1 MRRVLS
7 VLMKHY
13 HVGNGKAVSLKIFGV
28 VDIETGVNI
37 FKGSF
42 RRKGRGIDK
51 LIVRPVNHISRRLQA
66 VVWLKAE
73 IPCFVPA
80 LYLVN
85 GKGVFVLSGGLRRFL
100 CLCVK
105 LLYVALGQLAA
116 FELPHKLAAF
126 LRRSRIKHVAHFRPP
141 VLLCHIGLQE
151 VAVIPAVAVR
161 VPAYSVNRFRG
172 KGFFRGCARFF
183 LCAGFSRCGCF
194 RLRLLFSGCICL

>member
-13 HVGNGKAVSLKIFGV
+13 HVRNGKAVSLKIFGV

-66 VVWLKAE
+66 VVRLKAE

-80 LYLVN
+80 FYLVN
-85 GKGVFVLSGGLRRFL
+85 GKGVFALSGGLCRFL

-105 LLYVALGQLAA
+105 FFYLCLCQFPGVQ
-116 FELPHKLAAF
+116 LPHKLAAF
-126 LRRSRIKHVAHFRPP
+126 FGCADIQNVAYLGFP
-141 VLLCHIGLQE
+141 VLLWNVCLQNRK
-151 VAVIPAVAVR
+151 IFPAVAAGVR
-161 VPAYSVNRFRG
+161 VYLIDVLLWG
-172 KGFFRGCARFF
+172 
-183 LCAGFSRCGCF
+183 
-194 RLRLLFSGCICL
+194 LRLCRFLLAADMRPQ

>member
-1 MRRVLS
+1 MPEAYAVNVMRGVLS

-13 HVGNGKAVSLKIFGV
+13 HVRNGKAVSLKIFWV
-28 VDIETGVNI
+28 VDIEAGINI

-85 GKGVFVLSGGLRRFL
+85 GKGVFVPDFTGQGTALVGTLDAFWEEKGYVTPEEYRRFCNSVVPL
-100 CLCVK
+100 ARIPRLVFENDEK
-105 LLYVALGQLAA
+105 FVAQIEAANYNEEMQNPKVCWIVRDGTNKIVRQGKFSISQIAIGNRQSLG
-116 FELPHKLAAF
+116 
-126 LRRSRIKHVAHFRPP
+126 S
-141 VLLCHIGLQE
+141 
-151 VAVIPAVAVR
+151 
-161 VPAYSVNRFRG
+161 
-172 KGFFRGCARFF
+172 
-183 LCAGFSRCGCF
+183 
-194 RLRLLFSGCICL
+194 

>member
-51 LIVRPVNHISRRLQA
+51 LLVRPVNHISRRLQA
-66 VVWLKAE
+66 VVCSKRKS
-73 IPCFVPA
+73 
-80 LYLVN
+80 LVSSPP
-85 GKGVFVLSGGLRRFL
+85 LSGKWKR
-100 CLCVK
+100 CLCPVRRSAPFPVPLRK
-105 LLYVALGQLAA
+105 AASRRLGQLAA

-126 LRRSRIKHVAHFRPP
+126 LRRSRIKHVAHFPP
-141 VLLCHIGLQE
+141 ARSPVSHRLARGSCFPGCRCKGSGALCKSFPG
-151 VAVIPAVAVR
+151 
-161 VPAYSVNRFRG
+161 
-172 KGFFRGCARFF
+172 
-183 LCAGFSRCGCF
+183 
-194 RLRLLFSGCICL
+194 

>member
-105 LLYVALGQLAA
+105 LLHVALGQLAA

-126 LRRSRIKHVAHFRPP
+126 LRRSRI
-141 VLLCHIGLQE
+141 L
-151 VAVIPAVAVR
+151 
-161 VPAYSVNRFRG
+161 
-172 KGFFRGCARFF
+172 
-183 LCAGFSRCGCF
+183 
-194 RLRLLFSGCICL
+194 

>member
-1 MRRVLS
+1 MCIRDS
-7 VLMKHY
+7 
-13 HVGNGKAVSLKIFGV
+13 GKAVSLKIFGV

-105 LLYVALGQLAA
+105 PVSYTHLDVYKRQIENKGQHPSLQIF
-116 FELPHKLAAF
+116 FELM
-126 LRRSRIKHVAHFRPP
+126 LRYNISVDQLLLETPPEKNTQRRQLDALLDGMSDTGIRIVSATAKEIA
-141 VLLCHIGLQE
+141 E
-151 VAVIPAVAVR
+151 VETEGR
-161 VPAYSVNRFRG
+161 
-172 KGFFRGCARFF
+172 
-183 LCAGFSRCGCF
+183 
-194 RLRLLFSGCICL
+194 

>member
-13 HVGNGKAVSLKIFGV
+13 HVGNGKAVSLKIFRV
-28 VDIETGVNI
+28 VDIKAGVNI

-85 GKGVFVLSGGLRRFL
+85 GKGVFVLSGGLRL
-100 CLCVK
+100 C
-105 LLYVALGQLAA
+105 
-116 FELPHKLAAF
+116 
-126 LRRSRIKHVAHFRPP
+126 I
-141 VLLCHIGLQE
+141 
-151 VAVIPAVAVR
+151 
-161 VPAYSVNRFRG
+161 
-172 KGFFRGCARFF
+172 
-183 LCAGFSRCGCF
+183 
-194 RLRLLFSGCICL
+194 